1 MSQLQAYVK
10 DLGWIGPELVL
21 AATALVVLLVEL
33 YRRGRKSG
41 WSLGLALVI
50 TLAAGFGL
58 SWLGRTFSVALGR
71 PVDLRLDVA
80 VLGLVYVL
88 VTMGDLWFKGDKWD
102 RLVPGLVVLAGTL
115 LAGYYAVGLMSALSA
130 DPKGA
135 SVFGLQLVDSYSVY
149 FKLLALVSLFVV
161 TLFTMNYRDLK
172 WGFGEYYLCLVGAHL
187 GIMFLASSNHL
198 LLIYLGLEMLSLSS
212 YLLAGFRKEDP
223 RSAEAAVKY
232 VIYGGVASAIM
243 LFGFSLIFG
252 LGGSLDLVEIGRH
265 LAGTAQGSNRVL
277 VGLGMACTLGGLSY
291 KIAAVPFHFWCPDVY
306 EGAPTPVT
314 TFLAVAS
321 KAAGFAVIVRIVA
334 VLGQGPGW
342 LEKVTS
348 LMAVASALSMTYG
361 NLGALH
367 QTNVKRL
374 LAYSSIAHV
383 GYILMAVAAL
393 FGASSA
399 ETGGTFH
406 VDPRA
411 VESILYYLGAYM
423 LMNLG
428 AFGAVIYIA
437 KSAGSEDIDDW
448 WGLGWKLPV
457 VSGVLVIFL
466 LSLTGIPPTV
476 GFYGKW
482 LLFRTAIAGGFL
494 WLAVLAAVNT
504 VFSLFYYFKV
514 AKVLFLKPA
523 EESQGVTVRPAAV
536 MAVVLVAL
544 GLLTIFFGV
553 LPSALEGLAGASAA
567 AL

>member
-1 MSQLQAYVK
+1 MSQLQAYIK

-58 SWLGRTFSVALGR
+58 SWLGRTFSAALGR

-130 DPKGA
+130 DPKGT

-149 FKLLALVSLFVV
+149 FKLLALVSLLVV

-172 WGFGEYYLCLVGAHL
+172 RGFGEYYLCLVGAHL
-187 GIMFLASSNHL
+187 GIMFLVSSNHL
-198 LLIYLGLEMLSLSS
+198 LLIYLGLETLSLSS

-393 FGASSA
+393 FGAA
-399 ETGGTFH
+399 TAGEGGTFH

-411 VESILYYLGAYM
+411 AESILYYLGAYM
-423 LMNLG
+423 IMNLG

-437 KSAGSEDIDDW
+437 KSAGSEDMDDW

-523 EESQGVTVRPAAV
+523 EESRGVTVRPAAV

-544 GLLTIFFGV
+544 GLLTLFFGV
-553 LPSALEGLAGASAA
+553 LPSALESLAGASAA

>member
-88 VTMGDLWFKGDKWD
+88 VTMGDLWFKEDKWD

-265 LAGTAQGSNRVL
+265 LAGTAQGANRVL

-393 FGASSA
+393 FGAA
-399 ETGGTFH
+399 TTGEAGTFH

-437 KSAGSEDIDDW
+437 KSAGSEDMDDW

-482 LLFRTAIAGGFL
+482 LLFRTAIHGGFL

-523 EESQGVTVRPAAV
+523 EESRGVTVHPAAV

-544 GLLTIFFGV
+544 GLLTLFFGV

>member
-33 YRRGRKSG
+33 YRRGRRSG
-41 WSLGLALVI
+41 WSLGLALVV
-50 TLAAGFGL
+50 TLAAGFGI
-58 SWLGRTFSVALGR
+58 SWMGRTFSTALGR

-80 VLGLVYVL
+80 VLGLVYIL
-88 VTMGDLWFKGDKWD
+88 VTMGDLWFKEEKWD
-102 RLVPGLVVLAGTL
+102 RIVPGLVVLVGTL
-115 LAGYYAVGLMSALSA
+115 LAGYYAVGLMSSVSA
-130 DPKGA
+130 EPKGA
-135 SVFGLQLVDSYSVY
+135 TVFGLQLVDSFSVY
-149 FKLLALVSLFVV
+149 FKLLALASLFVV
-161 TLFTMNYRDLK
+161 TLFTMNYKELK

-187 GIMFLASSNHL
+187 GILFLVSSNHL

-223 RSAEAAVKY
+223 KSAEAAVKY

-252 LGGSLDLVEIGRH
+252 LGGSLDLVEIGRN
-265 LAGTAQGSNRVL
+265 LAGTAQGANRVL
-277 VGLGMACTLGGLSY
+277 VGLGMACTLGGISY

-321 KAAGFAVIVRIVA
+321 KAAGFAVIVRLVA

-361 NLGALH
+361 NLGAIH

-393 FGASSA
+393 FGAA
-399 ETGGTFH
+399 GIEGGRHH
-406 VDPRA
+406 VDPQA
-411 VESILYYLGAYM
+411 VSSILFYLGAY
-423 LMNLG
+423 LIMNLG

-437 KSAGSEDIDDW
+437 KSAGSEDMDDW

-457 VSGVLVIFL
+457 VSGMLVIFL

-494 WLAVLAAVNT
+494 WLAVLAAINT
-504 VFSLFYYFKV
+504 VFSLFYYFRV

-523 EESQGVTVRPAAV
+523 EESEGVTIRPAAV
-536 MAVVLVAL
+536 MAVVLVGL
-544 GLLTIFFGV
+544 GLLTLLFGV
-553 LPSALEGLAGASAA
+553 LPSALENLAGISAA
-567 AL
+567 SL

>member
-41 WSLGLALVI
+41 WSLGLALVV
-50 TLAAGFGL
+50 TLLAGFGL
-58 SWLGRTFSVALGR
+58 SWMGRTFSAALGR

-88 VTMGDLWFKGDKWD
+88 VTMGDVWFKGEKWD
-102 RLVPGLVVLAGTL
+102 RLVPGLVVLIGTL
-115 LAGYYAVGLMSALSA
+115 LAGYYAVGLLERVST
-130 DPKGA
+130 DPKGVT
-135 SVFGLQLVDSYSVY
+135 VFGLQLVDSFSVY
-149 FKLLALVSLFVV
+149 FKLLALFSLFVV
-161 TLFTMNYRDLK
+161 TLFTINYRDLK

-187 GIMFLASSNHL
+187 GILFLVSSNHL
-198 LLIYLGLEMLSLSS
+198 LLIYLGLELLSLSS

-243 LFGFSLIFG
+243 LFGFSLLFG
-252 LGGSLDLVEIGRH
+252 LGGSFDLVEIGRN
-265 LAGTAQGSNRVL
+265 LAGTAQGANRVL
-277 VGLGMACTLGGLSY
+277 VGLGMACTLGGISY

-321 KAAGFAVIVRIVA
+321 KAAGFAVIVRLVA

-361 NLGALH
+361 NLGAIH

-393 FGASSA
+393 FGAA
-399 ETGGTFH
+399 GTSGKGIH
-406 VDPRA
+406 LVDPQA
-411 VESILYYLGAYM
+411 VTSILYYLGAY
-423 LMNLG
+423 LIMNLG

-437 KSAGSEDIDDW
+437 KSAGSEDMDDW

-482 LLFRTAIAGGFL
+482 LLFRTAIDGGFL
-494 WLAVLAAVNT
+494 WLAVVAAVNT
-504 VFSLFYYFKV
+504 VFSLFYYFRI
-514 AKVLFLKPA
+514 AKVLFLKPV
-523 EESQGVTVRPAAV
+523 EESEGLTARPAAV
-536 MAVVLVAL
+536 MAVVLVIL
-544 GLLTIFFGV
+544 GLLTLFFGV
-553 LPSALEGLAGASAA
+553 FPSALENLASLSAA

>member
-80 VLGLVYVL
+80 ALGLVYVL
-88 VTMGDLWFKGDKWD
+88 VTMGDLWFKEDKWD

-115 LAGYYAVGLMSALSA
+115 LAGYYAVGLMSHLSA
-130 DPKGA
+130 DPKGT

-361 NLGALH
+361 NLGAIH

-393 FGASSA
+393 FGAA
-399 ETGGTFH
+399 TAGEAGTFH

-411 VESILYYLGAYM
+411 VEAVLYYLGAYL

-437 KSAGSEDIDDW
+437 RSAGSEDMDDW
-448 WGLGWKLPV
+448 WGLGWRLPV

-523 EESQGVTVRPAAV
+523 EESRGVTIRPAAV

-544 GLLTIFFGV
+544 GLLTLFFGI
-553 LPSALEGLAGASAA
+553 LPSALEGLAGVSAA

>member
-50 TLAAGFGL
+50 TLAAGFGI
-58 SWLGRTFSVALGR
+58 SWLGRTFSAALGR

-88 VTMGDLWFKGDKWD
+88 VTMGDLWFKGDTWD

-115 LAGYYAVGLMSALSA
+115 LAGYYAVGLMSTLSA
-130 DPKGA
+130 DPKGV

-187 GIMFLASSNHL
+187 GIMFLVSSNHL

-252 LGGSLDLVEIGRH
+252 LGGSLDLVEIGRN

-393 FGASSA
+393 FGAA
-399 ETGGTFH
+399 AAGEGGTYH

-411 VESILYYLGAYM
+411 VESILYYLGAYL

-437 KSAGSEDIDDW
+437 RSAGSEDMDDW
-448 WGLGWKLPV
+448 WGLGWRLPV

-494 WLAVLAAVNT
+494 WLAVLAAINT
-504 VFSLFYYFKV
+504 VFSLFYYFRV

-523 EESQGVTVRPAAV
+523 EESRGVTIRPAAV

-544 GLLTIFFGV
+544 GLLTLFFGV